1 MSTLPVSR
9 PSALRRLRD
18 GIVRFVRGRGDAL
31 ERWLASKS
39 LVETSEIISPAA
51 FPWVAELEAN
61 WRTIRA
67 ELVGVLGDR
76 AALPAMQDI
85 SPLQGGI
92 VQERVWKVFAFHAYG
107 VRCDENCRRCPET
120 AGLLD
125 AIPDLEV
132 AFFSVLEPGAHL
144 SAHRG
149 AYKGLVRAHL
159 GVMVPEPRAQVRMQV
174 GQQTVVWEEGRCVLF
189 DDTYRH
195 EVWNDT
201 DGVRVVLLID
211 VPRPFPPL
219 LARINRTGLR
229 LARLTP
235 FVADATRKLRAW
247 EAAYYKTGTA
257 AGPG

>member
-1 MSTLPVSR
+1 LSTLSVSR
-9 PSALRRLRD
+9 PPVLKRLRD
-18 GIVRFVRGRGDAL
+18 GIVHFVRGRGDAL

-61 WRTIRA
+61 WESIRA
-67 ELVGVLGDR
+67 ELTKVLADR
-76 AALPAMQDI
+76 DGLPAMQDI
-85 SPLQGGI
+85 SPLQAGI
-92 VQERVWKVFAFHAYG
+92 VRDRVWKVFAFHAYG
-107 VRCDENCRRCPET
+107 TRSDDNCRRCPET
-120 AGLLD
+120 ARLLD

-159 GVMVPEPRAQVRMQV
+159 GLMIPEPRGQVRMQV

-247 EAAYYKTGTA
+247 EEAYYRPGA
-257 AGPG
+257 AGRA